1 MPSVR
6 QAGGCIRGAPSS
18 DTLTEVPFA
27 GLLAVA
33 IVAAV
38 VIAIATN
45 RVAIEFAMLAGLVLQ
60 VALGTVEPTAALAG
74 FAHPAVVSIAALFVV
89 AAALRETGAT
99 RAIAPALLGQP
110 ASVFAAQL
118 RLMAPVALLSA
129 FINNTPVV
137 AMYLPLVRD
146 WARRIRVSPSKL
158 LMPLSFASILG
169 GQLTLIGSASNLIV
183 MGLYLEYLRSSD
195 LVLPGATLQFWGP
208 SLLGLPAACCGIA
221 YLLAVAP
228 KLLPERI
235 AAHRDPRSKRSY
247 TVQMDVLPGSAVAGS
262 SIESAGLRHLPGLYL
277 YEIERAGVVLSA
289 PGPATRLAVG
299 DRLGFTGILDSV
311 VDLQKFRGLAPT
323 ERQENG
329 PVAAPTERELA
340 EAVIAASSP
349 LVGRT
354 VREARF
360 RTLYNAAI
368 VAVHRNGEAIR
379 AKIGDIRLKPGDVL
393 LLEAPQGFADLH
405 SNAGD
410 FYLVSSVPGF
420 ESPRHDR
427 LGRAAAVFAL
437 LVIGLMLGPLE
448 PVVTCLCAALLMVA
462 AGCLP
467 MSKALASL
475 SLPVIVSIAAALGMS
490 AALEQSG
497 AADAIAN
504 GLLDACRSMG
514 IGERGMLFA
523 MALTA
528 SAFSQVLTKNGS
540 AALMFPIAMATA
552 QDLSLHPE
560 PFAFSLLLGC
570 GLSFMSPVAYQTNLM
585 VYGPGGYRFLD
596 FPRIGLP
603 LTVLLCALC
612 ALLCPLVFPFRPLPG

>member
-1 MPSVR
+1 MP
-6 QAGGCIRGAPSS
+6 
-18 DTLTEVPFA
+18 LT
-27 GLLAVA
+27 GLLAVI

-38 VIAIATN
+38 VIALATN
-45 RVAIEFAMLAGLVLQ
+45 RVAIELAMLAGLVLQ
-60 VALGTVEPTAALAG
+60 VVLGAVAPTAALAG
-74 FAHPAVVSIAALFVV
+74 FAHPAVIAIAALFVV

-99 RAIAPALLGQP
+99 RAVAPALLGRP
-110 ASVFAAQL
+110 ASVTAAQF

-183 MGLYLEYLRSSD
+183 MGLYLEYLRAAD
-195 LVLPGATLQFWGP
+195 LAPPSATLRFWGP
-208 SLLGLPAACCGIA
+208 ALLGLPAACCGIA

-235 AAHRDPRSKRSY
+235 GVRRDPLRKRSY
-247 TVQMDVLPGSAVAGS
+247 TVQMDVLPGSEVAGAT
-262 SIESAGLRHLPGLYL
+262 IESAGLRHLPGLYL
-277 YEIERAGVVLSA
+277 FEIERSGVVLPA
-289 PGPATRLAVG
+289 PGPDTQLAVG

-323 ERQENG
+323 ERQERG
-329 PVAAPTERELA
+329 PVAAPAERELA
-340 EAVIAASSP
+340 EAVISASSP

-354 VREARF
+354 VRGARF

-379 AKIGDIRLKPGDVL
+379 AKVGDIRLQAGDAL
-393 LLEAPQGFADLH
+393 LLEAPPGFVELH
-405 SNAGD
+405 GNASD
-410 FYLVSSVPGF
+410 FYLVSSVPG
-420 ESPRHDR
+420 SDAPRHDR
-427 LGRAAAVFAL
+427 LRRAAAVFAL

-462 AGCLP
+462 VGCLP

-497 AADAIAN
+497 AAAALAH

-528 SAFSQVLTKNGS
+528 AAFSQVLTKNGS

-552 QDLSLHPE
+552 RDLNLHPE

-570 GLSFMSPVAYQTNLM
+570 GLSFMSPIAYQTNLM

-612 ALLCPLVFPFRPLPG
+612 ALLCPIVFPFRPLPAG

>member
-1 MPSVR
+1 MPLV
-6 QAGGCIRGAPSS
+6 
-18 DTLTEVPFA
+18 
-27 GLLAVA
+27 GLLSV
-33 IVAAV
+33 IVVAAV
-38 VIAIATN
+38 VIALATN

-60 VALGTVEPTAALAG
+60 IVLGAVEPTAALAG
-74 FAHPAVVSIAALFVV
+74 FAHPAVIAIAALFVV

-99 RAIAPALLGQP
+99 RAVAPALLGHP
-110 ASVFAAQL
+110 KSVFAAQF

-146 WARRIRVSPSKL
+146 WAQRIRVSPSQL

-183 MGLYLEYLRSSD
+183 MGLYLEYLRAAD
-195 LVLPGATLQFWGP
+195 LAPLSATLRFWGP
-208 SLLGLPAACCGIA
+208 ALLGLPAACCGIA

-228 KLLPERI
+228 KLLPDRI
-235 AAHRDPRSKRSY
+235 GVRSDPRRKRSY
-247 TVQMDVLPGSAVAGS
+247 TVQMDVLPGSEVAGAT
-262 SIESAGLRHLPGLYL
+262 IESAGLRHLPGLYL
-277 YEIERAGVVLSA
+277 FEIERAGTVLPA
-289 PGPATRLAVG
+289 PGPETQLAVG
-299 DRLGFTGILDSV
+299 DRLGFTGVLDSV

-329 PVAAPTERELA
+329 PSTASAERELA

-354 VREARF
+354 VRAARF

-379 AKIGDIRLKPGDVL
+379 AKIGDIRLRAGDAL
-393 LLEAPQGFADLH
+393 LLEAPQGFVDLH
-405 SNAGD
+405 GNSSD
-410 FYLVSSVPGF
+410 FYLMSSVPGF
-420 ESPRHDR
+420 EAPRHDR
-427 LGRAAAVFAL
+427 LRRAAAVFAL
-437 LVIGLMLGPLE
+437 LVIGLMLAPLE

-462 AGCLP
+462 VGCLP
-467 MSKALASL
+467 TSKALASL

-497 AADAIAN
+497 AAGAIAH
-504 GLLDACRSMG
+504 GLLDACRHLG

-528 SAFSQVLTKNGS
+528 AAFSQVLTKNGS

-552 QDLSLHPE
+552 RDLHLHPE

-570 GLSFMSPVAYQTNLM
+570 GLSFMSPIAYQTNLM

-596 FPRIGLP
+596 FPRVGLP

-612 ALLCPLVFPFRPLPG
+612 AALCPLVFPFRPLPPG

>member
-1 MPSVR
+1 MPLV
-6 QAGGCIRGAPSS
+6 
-18 DTLTEVPFA
+18 
-27 GLLAVA
+27 GLLSV
-33 IVAAV
+33 IVVVAV
-38 VIAIATN
+38 VVALATN

-60 VALGTVEPTAALAG
+60 IVLGAVEPTAALAG
-74 FAHPAVVSIAALFVV
+74 FAHPAVIAIAALFVV

-99 RAIAPALLGQP
+99 RAVAPALLGHP
-110 ASVFAAQL
+110 ASVSAAQL

-146 WARRIRVSPSKL
+146 WARRIRVSPSQL

-183 MGLYLEYLRSSD
+183 MGLYLEYLRAAD
-195 LVLPGATLQFWGP
+195 LAPLSATLRFWGP
-208 SLLGLPAACCGIA
+208 ALLGLPAACCGIA

-228 KLLPERI
+228 KLLPDRI
-235 AAHRDPRSKRSY
+235 GVRSDPRRKRSY
-247 TVQMDVLPGSAVAGS
+247 TVQMDVLPGSEVAGAT
-262 SIESAGLRHLPGLYL
+262 IESAGLRHLPGLYL
-277 YEIERAGVVLSA
+277 FEIERAGTVLPA
-289 PGPATRLAVG
+289 PGPETQLAVG
-299 DRLGFTGILDSV
+299 DRLGFTGVLDSV

-329 PVAAPTERELA
+329 PSAALAERELA

-354 VREARF
+354 VRAARF

-379 AKIGDIRLKPGDVL
+379 AKIGDIRLRAGDAL
-393 LLEAPQGFADLH
+393 LLEAPQGFVDLH
-405 SNAGD
+405 GNSSD
-410 FYLVSSVPGF
+410 FYLMSSVPGF
-420 ESPRHDR
+420 EAPRHDR
-427 LGRAAAVFAL
+427 LRRAAAVFAL
-437 LVIGLMLGPLE
+437 LVIGLMLAPLE

-462 AGCLP
+462 VGCLP
-467 MSKALASL
+467 TSKALASL

-497 AADAIAN
+497 AAGAIAH
-504 GLLDACRSMG
+504 GLLDACRHLG

-528 SAFSQVLTKNGS
+528 AAFSQVLTKNGS

-552 QDLSLHPE
+552 RDLHLHPE

-570 GLSFMSPVAYQTNLM
+570 GLSFMSPIAYQTNLM

-596 FPRIGLP
+596 FPRVGLP

-612 ALLCPLVFPFRPLPG
+612 AALCPLVFPFRPLPPG

>member
-1 MPSVR
+1 MR
-6 QAGGCIRGAPSS
+6 AS
-18 DTLTEVPFA
+18 DTLTGVPLV
-27 GLLAVA
+27 GLLSV
-33 IVAAV
+33 IVVAAV
-38 VIAIATN
+38 VIALATN

-60 VALGTVEPTAALAG
+60 IVLGAVEPTAALAG
-74 FAHPAVVSIAALFVV
+74 FAHPAVIAIAALFVV

-99 RAIAPALLGQP
+99 RAVAPALLGHP
-110 ASVFAAQL
+110 ASVSAAQL

-146 WARRIRVSPSKL
+146 WARRIRVSPSQL

-183 MGLYLEYLRSSD
+183 MGLYLEYLRAAD
-195 LVLPGATLQFWGP
+195 LALPSATLRFWGP
-208 SLLGLPAACCGIA
+208 ALLGLPAACCGIA

-228 KLLPERI
+228 KLLPDRI
-235 AAHRDPRSKRSY
+235 GVRSDPRRKRSY
-247 TVQMDVLPGSAVAGS
+247 TVQMDVLPGAEVAGAT
-262 SIESAGLRHLPGLYL
+262 IESAGLRHLPGLYL
-277 YEIERAGVVLSA
+277 FEIERAGTVLPA
-289 PGPATRLAVG
+289 PGPETQLAVG
-299 DRLGFTGILDSV
+299 DRLGFTGVLDSV

-329 PVAAPTERELA
+329 PSAASAERELA

-354 VREARF
+354 VRAARF

-379 AKIGDIRLKPGDVL
+379 AKIGDIRLRAGDAL
-393 LLEAPQGFADLH
+393 LLEAPQGFVDLH
-405 SNAGD
+405 GNSSD
-410 FYLVSSVPGF
+410 FYLMSSVPGF
-420 ESPRHDR
+420 EAPRHDR
-427 LGRAAAVFAL
+427 LRRAAAVFAL
-437 LVIGLMLGPLE
+437 LVIGLMLAPLE

-462 AGCLP
+462 VGCLP
-467 MSKALASL
+467 TSKALASL

-497 AADAIAN
+497 AAGAIAH
-504 GLLDACRSMG
+504 GLLDACRHLG

-528 SAFSQVLTKNGS
+528 AAFSQVLTKNGS

-552 QDLSLHPE
+552 EDLHLHPE

-570 GLSFMSPVAYQTNLM
+570 GLSFMSPIAYQTNLM

-612 ALLCPLVFPFRPLPG
+612 AALCPLVFPFRPLPPG

>member
-1 MPSVR
+1 MPLV
-6 QAGGCIRGAPSS
+6 
-18 DTLTEVPFA
+18 
-27 GLLAVA
+27 GLLSV
-33 IVAAV
+33 IVVAAV
-38 VIAIATN
+38 VIALATN

-60 VALGTVEPTAALAG
+60 IVLGAVAPTAALAG
-74 FAHPAVVSIAALFVV
+74 FAHPAVIAIAALFVV

-99 RAIAPALLGQP
+99 RAVAPALLGHP
-110 ASVFAAQL
+110 KSVFAAQF

-146 WARRIRVSPSKL
+146 WARRIRVSPSQL

-183 MGLYLEYLRSSD
+183 MGLYLEYLRAAD
-195 LVLPGATLQFWGP
+195 LAPLSATLRFWGP
-208 SLLGLPAACCGIA
+208 ALLGLPAACCGIA
-221 YLLAVAP
+221 YLLAVVP
-228 KLLPERI
+228 KLLPDRI
-235 AAHRDPRSKRSY
+235 GVRSDPRRKRSY
-247 TVQMDVLPGSAVAGS
+247 TVQMDVLPGSEVAGAT
-262 SIESAGLRHLPGLYL
+262 IESAGLRHLPGLYL
-277 YEIERAGVVLSA
+277 FEIERAGTVLPA
-289 PGPATRLAVG
+289 PGPETQLAVG
-299 DRLGFTGILDSV
+299 DRLGFTGVLDSV

-329 PVAAPTERELA
+329 PSAALAERELA

-354 VREARF
+354 VRAARF

-379 AKIGDIRLKPGDVL
+379 AKIGDIRLRAGDAL
-393 LLEAPQGFADLH
+393 LLEAPQGFVDLH
-405 SNAGD
+405 GNSSD
-410 FYLVSSVPGF
+410 FYLMSSVPGF
-420 ESPRHDR
+420 EAPRHDR
-427 LGRAAAVFAL
+427 LRRAAAVFAL
-437 LVIGLMLGPLE
+437 LVIGLMLAPLE

-462 AGCLP
+462 VGCLP
-467 MSKALASL
+467 TSKALASL

-497 AADAIAN
+497 AAGAIAH
-504 GLLDACRSMG
+504 GLLDACRHLG

-528 SAFSQVLTKNGS
+528 AAFSQVLTKNGS

-552 QDLSLHPE
+552 RDLHLHPE

-570 GLSFMSPVAYQTNLM
+570 GLSFMSPIAYQTNLM

-596 FPRIGLP
+596 FPRVGLP

-612 ALLCPLVFPFRPLPG
+612 AALCPLVFPFRPLPPG

>member
-1 MPSVR
+1 MPLV
-6 QAGGCIRGAPSS
+6 
-18 DTLTEVPFA
+18 
-27 GLLAVA
+27 GLLSV
-33 IVAAV
+33 IVVVAV
-38 VIAIATN
+38 VVALATN

-60 VALGTVEPTAALAG
+60 IVLGAVEPTAALAG
-74 FAHPAVVSIAALFVV
+74 FAHPAVIAIAALFVV

-99 RAIAPALLGQP
+99 RAVAPALLGHP
-110 ASVFAAQL
+110 KSVFAAQF

-146 WARRIRVSPSKL
+146 WARRIRVSPSQL

-183 MGLYLEYLRSSD
+183 MGLYLEYLRAAD
-195 LVLPGATLQFWGP
+195 LAPLSATLRFWGP
-208 SLLGLPAACCGIA
+208 ALLGLPAACCGIA

-228 KLLPERI
+228 KLLPDRI
-235 AAHRDPRSKRSY
+235 GVRSDPRRKRSY
-247 TVQMDVLPGSAVAGS
+247 TVQMDVLPGSEVAGAT
-262 SIESAGLRHLPGLYL
+262 IESAGLRHLPGLYL
-277 YEIERAGVVLSA
+277 FEIERAGTVLPA
-289 PGPATRLAVG
+289 PGPETQLAVG

-329 PVAAPTERELA
+329 PSTASAERELA

-354 VREARF
+354 VRAARF

-379 AKIGDIRLKPGDVL
+379 AKIGDIRLRAGDAL
-393 LLEAPQGFADLH
+393 LLEAPQGFVDLH
-405 SNAGD
+405 GNSSD
-410 FYLVSSVPGF
+410 FYLMSSVPGF
-420 ESPRHDR
+420 EAPRHDR
-427 LGRAAAVFAL
+427 LRRAAAVFVL
-437 LVIGLMLGPLE
+437 LVIGLMLAPLE

-462 AGCLP
+462 VGCLP
-467 MSKALASL
+467 TSKALASL

-497 AADAIAN
+497 AAGAIAH
-504 GLLDACRSMG
+504 GLLDACRHLG

-528 SAFSQVLTKNGS
+528 AAFSQVLTKNGS

-552 QDLSLHPE
+552 RDLHLHPE

-570 GLSFMSPVAYQTNLM
+570 GLSFMSPIAYQTNLM

-596 FPRIGLP
+596 FPRVGLP

-612 ALLCPLVFPFRPLPG
+612 AALCPLVFPFRPLPPG

>member
-1 MPSVR
+1 MPLV
-6 QAGGCIRGAPSS
+6 
-18 DTLTEVPFA
+18 
-27 GLLAVA
+27 GLLSV
-33 IVAAV
+33 IVVVAV
-38 VIAIATN
+38 VVALATN

-60 VALGTVEPTAALAG
+60 IVLGAVEPTAALAG
-74 FAHPAVVSIAALFVV
+74 FAHPAVIAIAALFVV

-99 RAIAPALLGQP
+99 RAVAPALLGHP
-110 ASVFAAQL
+110 KSVFAAQF

-146 WARRIRVSPSKL
+146 WAQRIRVSPSQL

-183 MGLYLEYLRSSD
+183 MGLYLEYLRAAD
-195 LVLPGATLQFWGP
+195 LAAPSATLRFWGP
-208 SLLGLPAACCGIA
+208 ALLGLPAACCGIA

-228 KLLPERI
+228 KLLPDRI
-235 AAHRDPRSKRSY
+235 GVRSDPRRKRSY
-247 TVQMDVLPGSAVAGS
+247 TVQMDVLPGSEVAGAT
-262 SIESAGLRHLPGLYL
+262 IESAGLRHLPGLYL
-277 YEIERAGVVLSA
+277 FEIERAGTVLPA
-289 PGPATRLAVG
+289 PGPETQLAVG
-299 DRLGFTGILDSV
+299 DRLGFTGVLDSV

-329 PVAAPTERELA
+329 PSTASAERELA

-354 VREARF
+354 VRAARF

-379 AKIGDIRLKPGDVL
+379 AKIGDIRLRAGDAL
-393 LLEAPQGFADLH
+393 LLEAPQGFVDLH
-405 SNAGD
+405 GNSSD
-410 FYLVSSVPGF
+410 FYLMSSVPGF
-420 ESPRHDR
+420 EAPRHDR
-427 LGRAAAVFAL
+427 LRRAAAVFAL
-437 LVIGLMLGPLE
+437 LVIGLMLAPVE

-462 AGCLP
+462 VGCLP
-467 MSKALASL
+467 TSKALASL

-497 AADAIAN
+497 AAGAIAH
-504 GLLDACRSMG
+504 GLLDACRHLG

-528 SAFSQVLTKNGS
+528 AAFSQVLTKNGS

-552 QDLSLHPE
+552 RDLHLHPE

-570 GLSFMSPVAYQTNLM
+570 GLSFMSPIAYQTNLM

-596 FPRIGLP
+596 FPRVGLP

-612 ALLCPLVFPFRPLPG
+612 AVLCPLVFPFRPLPPG

>member
-1 MPSVR
+1 MR
-6 QAGGCIRGAPSS
+6 AS
-18 DTLTEVPFA
+18 DTLTGVPLV
-27 GLLAVA
+27 GLLSV
-33 IVAAV
+33 IVVAAV
-38 VIAIATN
+38 VIALATN

-60 VALGTVEPTAALAG
+60 IVLGAVEPTAALAG
-74 FAHPAVVSIAALFVV
+74 FAHPAVIAIAALFVV

-99 RAIAPALLGQP
+99 RAVAPALLGHP
-110 ASVFAAQL
+110 ASVSAAQL

-146 WARRIRVSPSKL
+146 WARRIRVSPSQL

-183 MGLYLEYLRSSD
+183 MGLYLEYLRAAD
-195 LVLPGATLQFWGP
+195 LALPSATLRFWGP
-208 SLLGLPAACCGIA
+208 ALLGLPAACCGIA

-228 KLLPERI
+228 KLLPDRI
-235 AAHRDPRSKRSY
+235 GVRSDPRRKRSY
-247 TVQMDVLPGSAVAGS
+247 TVQMDVLPGAEVAGAT
-262 SIESAGLRHLPGLYL
+262 IESAGLRHLPGLYL
-277 YEIERAGVVLSA
+277 FEIERAGTVLPA
-289 PGPATRLAVG
+289 PGPETQLAVG
-299 DRLGFTGILDSV
+299 DRLGFTGVLDSV

-329 PVAAPTERELA
+329 PSAASAERELA

-354 VREARF
+354 VRAARF

-379 AKIGDIRLKPGDVL
+379 AKIGDIRLRAGDAL
-393 LLEAPQGFADLH
+393 LLEAPQGFVDLH
-405 SNAGD
+405 GNSSD
-410 FYLVSSVPGF
+410 FYLMSSVPGF
-420 ESPRHDR
+420 EAPRHDR
-427 LGRAAAVFAL
+427 LRRAAAVFAL
-437 LVIGLMLGPLE
+437 LVIGLMLAPLE

-462 AGCLP
+462 VGCLP
-467 MSKALASL
+467 TSKALASL

-497 AADAIAN
+497 AAGAIAH
-504 GLLDACRSMG
+504 GLLDACRHLG

-528 SAFSQVLTKNGS
+528 AAFSQVLTKNGS

-552 QDLSLHPE
+552 EDLHLHPE

-570 GLSFMSPVAYQTNLM
+570 GLSFMSPIAYQTNLM

-612 ALLCPLVFPFRPLPG
+612 AALCPLAFPFRPLPPG

>member
-1 MPSVR
+1 MPL
-6 QAGGCIRGAPSS
+6 AG
-18 DTLTEVPFA
+18 F
-27 GLLAVA
+27 LAV
-33 IVAAV
+33 IVVAAV
-38 VIAIATN
+38 VIALATN
-45 RVAIEFAMLAGLVLQ
+45 RVAIELAMLAGLALLVVLG
-60 VALGTVEPTAALAG
+60 AVEPTAALAG
-74 FAHPAVVSIAALFVV
+74 FAHPAVIAIAALFVV

-99 RAIAPALLGQP
+99 RAVAPALLGHP
-110 ASVFAAQL
+110 SSVSAAQF

-183 MGLYLEYLRSSD
+183 MGLYLEYLRTAGLAPPS
-195 LVLPGATLQFWGP
+195 ATLRFWGP
-208 SLLGLPAACCGIA
+208 ALLGLPAACCGIA

-235 AAHRDPRSKRSY
+235 GVRHDSSRKRSY
-247 TVQMDVLPGSAVAGS
+247 TVQMDVLPGSAVDGAT
-262 SIESAGLRHLPGLYL
+262 IESAGLRHLPGLYL
-277 YEIERAGVVLSA
+277 FEIERAGGVLPA
-289 PGPATRLAVG
+289 PGPDTRLAVG

-329 PVAAPTERELA
+329 PVADPADRELA

-368 VAVHRNGEAIR
+368 VAVHRNGEAIQ
-379 AKIGDIRLKPGDVL
+379 AKIGDIRLKAGDAL
-393 LLEAPQGFADLH
+393 LLEAPPGFVDLH
-405 SNAGD
+405 SNASD

-420 ESPRHDR
+420 EAPRHHR
-427 LGRAAAVFAL
+427 LWRAAAVFAL
-437 LVIGLMLGPLE
+437 LVIGLTLAPLE

-497 AADAIAN
+497 AADAIAH
-504 GLLDACRSMG
+504 GLLGACRG
-514 IGERGMLFA
+514 LGVGERGMLFA

-528 SAFSQVLTKNGS
+528 AAFSQVLTKNGS

-552 QDLSLHPE
+552 QDLNLHPE

-570 GLSFMSPVAYQTNLM
+570 GLSFMSPIAYQTNLM

-596 FPRIGLP
+596 FPRVGLP

-612 ALLCPLVFPFRPLPG
+612 ALLCPLVFPFRPLPPG